1 MAYLVSIYIRYNESR
16 RSTLKLD
23 DETPAT
29 VDELELRTPQPATR
43 LGSLDPE
50 TSEIVWQD
58 ELGDTTE
65 S

>member
-1 MAYLVSIYIRYNESR
+1 LFRYIRYNGPC

-23 DETPAT
+23 DETPAI
-29 VDELELRTPQPATR
+29 VDDLELRTPQPATR

-58 ELGDTTE
+58 EVGDTTE